1 MQKKRLYKICAFVLA
16 LFVFVGITSLDVDAI
31 GYTYNHKGK
40 VIYSTD
46 GFTVNQTPYI
56 YSNLGL
62 DEIADLSNPKDLFVY
77 RDPRDNDKTTVY
89 LLNGVYKA
97 SDAAR
102 SSTLYA
108 LDENL

>member
-1 MQKKRLYKICAFVLA
+1 MQKKNFIKICTFVMSALLLVFAFSIR
-16 LFVFVGITSLDVDAI
+16 GNIIDVNAV

-62 DEIADLSNPKDLFVY
+62 DEISDLINPKDLFVY
-77 RDPRDNDKTTVY
+77 RDPRNNDETTVY
-89 LLNGVYKA
+89 LLYGG
-97 SDAAR
+97 
-102 SSTLYA
+102 
-108 LDENL
+108 